1 MRNIFS
7 ITTGMKD
14 EILQTAFKQ
23 FFKYGIRKMSI
34 QKLIAP
40 LGISTKTFYK
50 YFKNKE
56 QLVEEVLHLHYI
68 QQYRLFENHSA
79 DQNVIPLFIDIW
91 YKAMEREYSTN
102 NSFFYDLHYYYP
114 KLERKTERKDGHKIW
129 KQIRKVVRKGIR
141 QGVFR
146 KDIHPDV
153 VMEGIAVLYN
163 SVARTG
169 QFKRFRVS
177 AFKIW
182 LNTVTLYIR
191 GFCTLKGIHELEEQ
205 ISVLK
210 PIAAIKKVI

>member
-1 MRNIFS
+1 
-7 ITTGMKD
+7 MKD
-14 EILQTAFKQ
+14 EIINAAFTL
-23 FFKYGIRKMSI
+23 FFKNGIRKMTI

-40 LGISTKTFYK
+40 LAISTKTFYK

-56 QLVEEVLHLHYI
+56 ELIEEVLSLHYI
-68 QQYRLFENHSA
+68 MKYQLLENHSA

-91 YKAMEREYSTN
+91 YKAMEREYSIN
-102 NSFFYDLHYYYP
+102 NTFFYDLHYYYP
-114 KLERKTERKDGHKIW
+114 ELEMKIENKSGHKIW
-129 KQIRKVVRKGIR
+129 RRFRQIVRKGIR

-153 VMEGIAVLYN
+153 VMESIAVLYN

-177 AFKIW
+177 PFGIW
-182 LNTVTLYIR
+182 LDTISIYIR

-205 ISVLK
+205 ITALK
-210 PIAAIKKVI
+210 PFGVVKELR